1 MLFIHAPELAHILNL
16 YKNVYIMWDRAEG
29 VLRDRE
35 PAGTNKPLGKETC
48 KSNIVWSAGYM
59 ETAT

>member
-1 MLFIHAPELAHILNL
+1 
-16 YKNVYIMWDRAEG
+16 MWDRAEG

-35 PAGTNKPLGKETC
+35 PAGTNQPLGKETC
-48 KSNIVWSAGYM
+48 KSNIVGSAGYM

>member
-1 MLFIHAPELAHILNL
+1 MS
-16 YKNVYIMWDRAEG
+16 IMWDRAEG

-35 PAGTNKPLGKETC
+35 PAGTNQPPGKETC
-48 KSNIVWSAGYM
+48 KSNIVGSAGYM